1 MLLRKQRIKSEKIL
15 EHPTTLK
22 LFLYLKAKEPNK
34 IGVRE
39 AQKALEV
46 KSSSTIAWHLEK
58 LVEAEYIEHKANNK
72 YVLTQK
78 GLDKQDFKVPVL
90 IPTQT
95 IKGLMIPRII
105 FLLSFLIASVITV
118 VILQFFAY
126 IIALYVGIGS
136 LILAIILVIREYI
149 ELRKQFRFYKFIS
162 EEKL

>member
-1 MLLRKQRIKSEKIL
+1 M
-15 EHPTTLK
+15 
-22 LFLYLKAKEPNK
+22 
-34 IGVRE
+34 
-39 AQKALEV
+39 
-46 KSSSTIAWHLEK
+46 
-58 LVEAEYIEHKANNK
+58 
-72 YVLTQK
+72 LTQK